1 MLESGLES
9 GLGDYLALGP
19 DPIVRELTSADR
31 ANVIDLFDGLSD
43 RDRLFRFFRAM
54 PEYSKPIIDLLTAMD
69 GVDHVAYGALAA
81 GRCVGAARFIR
92 ATSRPRSAEVA
103 VTVAPEFRSRGIA
116 RLLVTA
122 LEQRAESCAIDTFEV
137 NIYPENRGA
146 SALFRSLGFDTRFE
160 GGVIT
165 GERSLGSL
173 L

>member
-1 MLESGLES
+1 MSATLLCDAPAPGSVLEPALESMLESGLES

-19 DPIVRELTSADR
+19 DPIVRELTSAAR
-31 ANVIDLFDGLSD
+31 ANV
-43 RDRLFRFFRAM
+43 
-54 PEYSKPIIDLLTAMD
+54 IDLLTAMD